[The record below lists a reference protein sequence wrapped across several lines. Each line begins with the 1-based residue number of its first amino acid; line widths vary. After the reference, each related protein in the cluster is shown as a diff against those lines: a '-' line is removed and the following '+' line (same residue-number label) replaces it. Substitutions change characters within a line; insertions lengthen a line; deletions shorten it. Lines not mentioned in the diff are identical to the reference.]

1 MLVGK
6 TFTKNDYTPKSQQ
19 KQSLFVRKD
28 KLTLLEG
35 LIELYHST
43 LDKNDFQ
50 EVHLPPE
57 MVEVAQYMYERHG
70 FAKELVIGDRTLIRQ
85 NFKENPNAI
94 IHLVT
99 AGKDSTAM
107 AKKEEGTIKHNLL
120 VHVVGVNK
128 VYPVEHRKCK
138 QLYKKH
144 FPQSEYHEIKVM
156 LPQVKNQS
164 ESPLKNAL
172 ITVLTIEYFGFVPK
186 MISIG
191 GSAGVSDI
199 SETEVFGDSSKGWNP
214 LFNMIKETFQTKEF
228 TTTPWLRDQ
237 IEPYEVIVNNGI
249 KFGELASCM
258 CQERFKKLQRTNTL
272 DKFAR
277 VIKGKY
283 YLAGTIKDTNQS
295 IFDVTQDTLDKLDHS
310 DIIKSDIIEY
320 ENDYRCTKC
329 FKCNELAL
337 ICHHHLGFNFH
348 PDYIKSAERLLI
360 EWMDKSSNNNGV
372 NLWKYF
378 NDFLCIPTSRIPD
391 RYHKYLSGEAV
402 RPDGWVPPKPK
413 KKKGDSDE
421 TTEFE

>member
-35 LIELYHST
+35 LVELYHST

-85 NFKENPNAI
+85 DFKENPDAI

-199 SETEVFGDSSKGWNP
+199 SETEVLGDSSSGWNP
-214 LFNMIKETFQTKEF
+214 LFNMIKEIYGTKEF

-237 IEPYEVIVNNGI
+237 VEPYEILVENNI
-249 KFGELASCM
+249 PFSDLASCM
-258 CQERFKKLQRTNTL
+258 CQERFKKLQRT
-272 DKFAR
+272 R
-277 VIKGKY
+277 VIDKY
-283 YLAGTIKDTNQS
+283 SLTVESKCLLSGTVIESNSS
-295 IFDVTQDTLDKLDHS
+295 IFDLTLEQAALLKLS
-310 DIIKSDIIEY
+310 DIKDITMFSLED
-320 ENDYRCTKC
+320 DYRCGTC
-329 FKCNELAL
+329 FKCNEYTLVMSK
-337 ICHHHLGFNFH
+337 HLKYNFH
-348 PDYIKSAERLLI
+348 PDYIKDAKRLLI

-372 NLWKYF
+372 KLEQYYDYILGLPKST
-378 NDFLCIPTSRIPD
+378 IPTK
-391 RYHKYLSGEAV
+391 YHKYMTGESV
-402 RPDGWVPPKPK
+402 HPEGWKPPKPK
-413 KKKGDSDE
+413 KKKVK
-421 TTEFE
+421 